1 MDHFERFRRSKVKAA
16 PEAQLRLLDLQQ
28 LDSTLNRLAH
38 RRRTLPELA
47 EHLDLDRQV
56 NELRDTIVT
65 AETEVSDLDREQ
77 AKAEQDVDSVRQRAD
92 RDRQRLDSGQ
102 VSSARDLENLQS
114 EIASLQRRQ
123 SDLEEVVLEI
133 MERREAA
140 ANRLAGL
147 RASQSDLQG
156 RLAQVAERR
165 DAALRDLDD
174 EAGLSSTA
182 RTAVEKD
189 IPDDLLALYE
199 RLRGQLGGVGAAVLL
214 RGQCQGCHLALNTVD
229 LNRIRAAP
237 PDEVIR
243 CEECRRILIRT
254 RESGL

>member
-1 MDHFERFRRSKVKAA
+1 VKAA
-16 PEAQLRLLDLQQ
+16 REAQMRLLDLQQ
-28 LDSTLNRLAH
+28 LDSTLDRLAH

-47 EHLDLDRQV
+47 EYEDLEQRSG
-56 NELRDTIVT
+56 ELRDAIVA

-77 AKAEQDVDSVRQRAD
+77 VKAERDVDSVRQRAD
-92 RDRQRLDSGQ
+92 RDRNRLDSGQ

-133 MERREAA
+133 MERRETADA
-140 ANRLAGL
+140 KLADQR
-147 RASQSDLQG
+147 RAQEQQQTKLTE
-156 RLAQVAERR
+156 VAERR
-165 DAALRDLDD
+165 DNALRELDE

-182 RTAVEKD
+182 RTAVAKD
-189 IPDDLLALYE
+189 IPDDLLQLYE
-199 RLRGQLGGVGAAVLL
+199 RLRGQLSGIGAAVLL

-229 LNRIRAAP
+229 LNRIRSAA
-237 PDEVIR
+237 PDEVVR

-254 RESGL
+254 AESGL

>member
-1 MDHFERFRRSKVKAA
+1 MKAA
-16 PEAQLRLLDLQQ
+16 PEAQLRLLELQE
-28 LDSTLNRLAH
+28 LDSTLGRLAH

-47 EHLDLDRQV
+47 EYEDLERRGS
-56 NELRDTIVT
+56 EIKDTIVA

-77 AKAEQDVDSVRQRAD
+77 TKAEHDVDAVRQRAE
-92 RDRQRLDSGQ
+92 RDQSRLDSGQ

-114 EIASLQRRQ
+114 EITSLHRRQ

-133 MERREAA
+133 MERRENAA
-140 ANRLAGL
+140 QRLTDL
-147 RASQSDLQG
+147 RRSQGELQDELG
-156 RLAQVAERR
+156 RVAERR

-182 RTAVEKD
+182 RTAIAKD

-229 LNRIRAAP
+229 LNRIRAAA

-254 RESGL
+254 PESGL

>member
-1 MDHFERFRRSKVKAA
+1 VKAA

-28 LDSTLNRLAH
+28 LDSTLDRLAH

-47 EHLDLDRQV
+47 EYSELERRSG
-56 NELRDTIVT
+56 ELRDSIVA

-77 AKAEQDVDSVRQRAD
+77 AKAEKDVDSVRQRAD
-92 RDRQRLDSGQ
+92 RDRNRLDSGQ

-133 MERREAA
+133 MERRETAEA
-140 ANRLAGL
+140 KLADQRRAQEQQQANLAE
-147 RASQSDLQG
+147 
-156 RLAQVAERR
+156 VAERR
-165 DAALRDLDD
+165 DNALRELDD

-182 RTAVEKD
+182 RTAVAKD
-189 IPDDLLALYE
+189 IPDDLLQLYE
-199 RLRGQLGGVGAAVLL
+199 RLRGQLSGIGAAVLL

-229 LNRIRAAP
+229 LNRIRSAA
-237 PDEVIR
+237 PDEVVR

-254 RESGL
+254 AESGL